1 MTGLVDRA
9 DDTVV
14 FAFWL
19 GVAVVAVTVV
29 LLLVILAMRQVV
41 TRRERR
47 HRDAVLLWSQ
57 VLEGTRPRLAR
68 LARGDVSGFVVA
80 WVARANARPA
90 DLPRLRQYAVALGLE
105 RHLLHV
111 LERGGFHEHIAAVTA
126 LGLLGRRQS
135 FDAVAPFLENP
146 SPIVSLCAARALM
159 QLDPTRAVSMF
170 VPQIIR
176 RGDWARG
183 RVAAILSEADVGTVS
198 RELSAATLRANADVA
213 PRLVRFL
220 ASVSPDEASPIIRR
234 ILTARPDDHLVST
247 CLQVMTRSS
256 DLDLV
261 RPLVMHERW
270 HVRLHAAAALGR
282 LGGPEDE
289 ALLIRMLS
297 DGQWWVRYRAAQAL
311 SHLLA
316 DRGLEQLA
324 GLQIDRYARDILEH
338 VIAEKKFGL
347 AA

>member
-1 MTGLVDRA
+1 MTGVIDGA
-9 DDTVV
+9 DQTVV

-19 GVAVVAVTVV
+19 GVAVVIVTV
-29 LLLVILAMRQVV
+29 LLLGVILAMRQVV

-47 HRDAVLLWSQ
+47 HRAAVALWSE
-57 VLEGTRPRLAR
+57 VLDGTRPLLPR

-80 WVARANARPA
+80 WITHANSRPG

-105 RHLLHV
+105 RELLHV
-111 LERGGFHEHIAAVTA
+111 LERGGFHEHVSAVTA
-126 LGLLGRRQS
+126 LGLLGRPHS
-135 FDAVAPFLENP
+135 FEAVAPFLENP

-159 QLDPTRAVSMF
+159 QLDPARAVSMF

-183 RVAAILSEADVGTVS
+183 RVAAILREADVGTVT
-198 RELSAATLRANADVA
+198 RELSEATLQANADVA

-220 ASVSPDEASPIIRR
+220 ATVSPDEASPIIRR
-234 ILTARPDDHLVST
+234 ILAARPDDHLVST
-247 CLQVMTRSS
+247 CLQVMTRPA

-261 RPLVMHERW
+261 RPLVTHERW
-270 HVRLHAAAALGR
+270 HVRLHAASALGR
-282 LGGPEDE
+282 LGGPEDA
-289 ALLIRMLS
+289 ALLIRMLA
-297 DGQWWVRYRAAQAL
+297 DEQWWVRYRAAQAL
-311 SHLLA
+311 SHLFA
-316 DRGLEQLA
+316 DRELDLLA
-324 GLQIDRYARDILEH
+324 SVQVDRYARDILEH